1 MWTANSFDLSSYV
14 GQTVYVA
21 VKATDTDKFELY
33 VDNVLSGVAPVAP
46 ECATSP
52 FPADVAVSVPNGV
65 VTFTWEAPASGVT
78 PTSYDLYGGETTS
91 LEFGLIG
98 NFTSLSADLTIS
110 GFDTTIYWQI
120 VPNNYGVAAEG
131 CPIWSFTT
139 VSPPLP
145 IVPTYSADF
154 SSYPADRWTE
164 ASGAYGEPSG
174 DSSGFAGDDF
184 GNDTAHPNGRS
195 ARINVWGSSTDEYL
209 ISPAFNLEGASY
221 YLNFDI
227 AYTAFSTTAAATFGS
242 DDYVAL
248 LVTEDGTTWTEL
260 MRWDDS
266 GSLSNTGESISELAL
281 TGYGADVKFAFYG
294 FSDTSNEDN
303 NFYIDNFQI
312 TTTTLGVA
320 KNSIENFSLFPT
332 LAKDEISFTS
342 QEVVDTFMVYNLLG
356 QQVFSKKINAKTA
369 ALNLTVLKKGMYLV
383 KVTSGNSTGTYKI
396 IKE

>member
-1 MWTANSFDLSSYV
+1 M
-14 GQTVYVA
+14 
-21 VKATDTDKFELY
+21 
-33 VDNVLSGVAPVAP
+33 
-46 ECATSP
+46 
-52 FPADVAVSVPNGV
+52 
-65 VTFTWEAPASGVT
+65 
-78 PTSYDLYGGETTS
+78 
-91 LEFGLIG
+91 
-98 NFTSLSADLTIS
+98 
-110 GFDTTIYWQI
+110 
-120 VPNNYGVAAEG
+120 
-131 CPIWSFTT
+131 
-139 VSPPLP
+139 
-145 IVPTYSADF
+145 
-154 SSYPADRWTE
+154 
-164 ASGAYGEPSG
+164 
-174 DSSGFAGDDF
+174 
-184 GNDTAHPNGRS
+184 
-195 ARINVWGSSTDEYL
+195 
-209 ISPAFNLEGASY
+209 
-221 YLNFDI
+221 
-227 AYTAFSTTAAATFGS
+227 
-242 DDYVAL
+242 AL

-332 LAKDEISFTS
+332 LVKDEISFTS

-396 IKE
+396 IKEILFFKISYYKRKPKGLRFFYAIFTIKFNFHTWVFLRRLTTYLQHQKNLI